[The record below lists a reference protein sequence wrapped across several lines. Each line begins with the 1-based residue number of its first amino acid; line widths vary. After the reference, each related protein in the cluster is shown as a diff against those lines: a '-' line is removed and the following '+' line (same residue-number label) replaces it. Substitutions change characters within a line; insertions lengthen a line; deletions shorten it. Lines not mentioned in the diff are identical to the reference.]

1 MQPTIKCGGC
11 EATTALLPEQQ
22 FASASTAVQQAWLAA
37 VARYGLEYA
46 WCLPCI
52 ARQDYG
58 HSLRYGKG
66 IARCN
71 RFDEGGYVAAH
82 SATGWHR
89 L

>member
-22 FASASTAVQQAWLAA
+22 FASASTAAQQAWLAA

-52 ARQDYG
+52 ARQDWG

-71 RFDEGGYVAAH
+71 RFDVGGYIAGHTAMGH
-82 SATGWHR
+82 HHF
-89 L
+89 